1 MPDKVSTGRFITRD
15 ACRGDHV
22 AFLSFWGYLGLDQGP
37 PDVAW
42 WDEHLRPR
50 TMFLEDRETGQ
61 LVGYA
66 LTFAFGDRGDVRQ
79 IAVDAG
85 MRGQGVGKALMSA
98 VKERLVAEGAKDW
111 RLEVKQENA
120 AGIALYRAVGMDV
133 IRELVSMRM
142 TVDQVRAFAATRS
155 GSLRVEDVRPEEDAA
170 VEATWDLGRGQLA
183 RWRRAR
189 GPNAR
194 LMKIA
199 DRALAQY
206 TPDFTPEWGLVFP
219 LYAIDREHAAAIFG
233 AVTEM
238 EMSPFIEMQ
247 FPDGVAAQ
255 ALQRAG
261 ATVLE
266 RLYEMGGP
274 ITCA

>member
-1 MPDKVSTGRFITRD
+1 
-15 ACRGDHV
+15 
-22 AFLSFWGYLGLDQGP
+22 
-37 PDVAW
+37 
-42 WDEHLRPR
+42 
-50 TMFLEDRETGQ
+50 
-61 LVGYA
+61 
-66 LTFAFGDRGDVRQ
+66 VR
-79 IAVDAG
+79 
-85 MRGQGVGKALMSA
+85 
-98 VKERLVAEGAKDW
+98 
-111 RLEVKQENA
+111 QENA

-142 TVDQVRAFAATRS
+142 TAEQARAFAATRS

-170 VEATWDLGRGQLA
+170 IEARWDLGRGQLT

-194 LMKIA
+194 LLKIA

-206 TPDFTPEWGLVFP
+206 TPDFAPEWGLVFP
-219 LYAIDREHAAAIFG
+219 LYAIDRGHAAAIFG

-238 EMSPFIEMQ
+238 EMSPVIEMQ
-247 FPDGVAAQ
+247 FPDGVVAQ

-261 ATVLE
+261 ASVLE